1 MTKDVTKFRPLFS
14 GLSELHQTLDRLFD
28 PNFPEWDKDFPTLQ
42 MTQWIPKID
51 IKDKDGQYLIRADV
65 PGVNPKDIEIT
76 LENSILSIKG
86 KKESATKEEK
96 TDYVRVE
103 RSSGSFYRSF
113 NLPDAGDS
121 SKITAKSKNGV
132 LEIIVPKN
140 NKPSSHK
147 IQIKEE

>member
-1 MTKDVTKFRPLFS
+1 MNKEITKRGPFYSR
-14 GLSELHQTLDRLFD
+14 LSDLHQTLDRLFD
-28 PNFPEWDKDFPTLQ
+28 TNFIEWEKDFPALH
-42 MTQWIPKID
+42 MTQWTPKID

-76 LENSILSIKG
+76 LENGILSLKG
-86 KKESATKEEK
+86 KKESEIKEEK
-96 TDYVRVE
+96 SDYVRIE

-121 SKITAKSKNGV
+121 SKIIAKAKNGV

>member
-1 MTKDVTKFRPLFS
+1 MAKEITKYRPLFS

-28 PNFPEWDKDFPTLQ
+28 TNFSEWERDFPSLQ
-42 MTQWIPKID
+42 MTRWTPKID
-51 IKDKDGQYLIRADV
+51 LKDKDGQYLIRADV

-76 LENSILSIKG
+76 LENGILSIKG
-86 KKESATKEEK
+86 KKESETKEEK
-96 TDYVRVE
+96 SDYVRIE

-132 LEIIVPKN
+132 LEITVPKN
-140 NKPSSHK
+140 NKSSSQK